1 MEEILKKLED
11 VPTTPGVYLWKDI
24 NNRIIYIGK
33 AINLK
38 NRMLQYFKGA
48 INSYKT
54 KKLVSEIANFDFI
67 ICKNNKE
74 ALLLEKNLIE
84 RHNPEYNILLLDDRG
99 YPYIKMKLDKKIE
112 LSYTKRINHHKSP
125 NEIFYGPF
133 PNTYGASAIFKL
145 LQREIFFDKG
155 LPIKNVEPEYWTK
168 AWEKVKSILSF
179 NNNSY
184 INSLKDKML
193 EAADN
198 LQFELALDIKK
209 TLEFLQKMKE
219 QQIVELKNS
228 KNLDAFVFKVID
240 NTVHILFSF
249 YRWGILINQDYHV
262 IDIHIDLENTILD
275 FLNLY
280 YKNKIIPDIILVP
293 NEFKNM
299 DIELSANLKIFK
311 PQIGNNKKIIDS
323 TFENLLAHIQK
334 NDYKNK
340 IDTNLEVLQEIQQF
354 YKLPKMNKI
363 VIFDNSHLGN
373 SDSVGVAITY
383 LNGNKAKHLYKK
395 FNHNLNFEH
404 RKADVEY
411 MKDSIERFFNHEEN
425 LDYDLIIVDGGIAQV
440 HETKN
445 ILKSKNID
453 IGVIGLVKDDNH
465 RTKRIIDLQEK
476 IHTIKNKKWLN
487 FLAQI
492 QIEVDRFAK
501 SHFRNKHKISSL
513 EGSLTKIKGI
523 GLKIEKKLLDHFKTY
538 SSIYNATEQELK
550 PFVSEKIIQEIKKMN
565 KK

>member
-99 YPYIKMKLDKKIE
+99 YPYIKIKLDKKIE
-112 LSYTKRINHHKSP
+112 LFYTKRINHHKSP

-383 LNGNKAKHLYKK
+383 LNGNKAKYLYKK

-425 LDYDLIIVDGGIAQV
+425 LDYDLIIIDGGIAQV